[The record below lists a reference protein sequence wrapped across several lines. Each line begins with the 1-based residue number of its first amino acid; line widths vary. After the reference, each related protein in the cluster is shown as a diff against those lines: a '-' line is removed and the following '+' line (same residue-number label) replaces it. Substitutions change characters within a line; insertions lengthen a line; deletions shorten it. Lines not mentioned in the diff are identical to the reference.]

1 MEEKRAIL
9 RTKNLKAYYSFK
21 AFGIDRNIR
30 ALDDVTFDIYEK
42 EIFGI
47 AGESGCG
54 KSTLMKVLYGL
65 IKSPLR
71 HVGGDAIYKINGKEK
86 SVFSFDK
93 EKLRR
98 LRWSFMS
105 YIPQGSMN
113 ILNPTLRIKKQFL
126 NIIKAHKDVVNVDE
140 AENIAVEH
148 IKSLGLPL
156 EVLRSYPHQLS
167 GGMRQRVTIALAT
180 VLKPRIIFGDEPTT
194 ALDVVVQRGV
204 IQLLKDIQ
212 KELDN
217 TVIMVTHDMAV
228 HAELT
233 DRIGI
238 MYAGK
243 MVEIASTHEIFKE
256 PLHPYTQYLIN
267 SLPRIGDKSEKVSV
281 PGAPPSLANPP
292 SGCRFHPR
300 CPYAKQICKEKEPP
314 LEELKP
320 GHFVACFIATERG
333 VKNG

>member
-1 MEEKRAIL
+1 VEEKKIIL

-65 IKSPLR
+65 IKPPLR
-71 HVGGDAIYKINGKEK
+71 HFGGDAIYRINGNER
-86 SVFSFDK
+86 SIFSFNK
-93 EKLRR
+93 EELRR
-98 LRWSFMS
+98 LRWNFMS

-113 ILNPTLRIKKQFL
+113 ILNPTMRIKKQFL
-126 NIIKAHKDVVNVDE
+126 NIINAHRDVVSKDE
-140 AENIAVEH
+140 AEGIAIEH

-156 EVLRSYPHQLS
+156 EVMKSYPHQLS

-212 KELDN
+212 KELNN

-243 MVEIASTHEIFKE
+243 MVEVASTREIFKE

-267 SLPRIGDKSEKVSV
+267 SLPKIGDKTERVSV

-300 CPYAKQICKEKEPP
+300 CPYAEQICKEQEPP
-314 LEELKP
+314 FEELRP
-320 GHFVACFIATERG
+320 GHFVACFIAKRG